1 MSLAMTGV
9 GVTVTFDG
17 DGIAVPCGPGE
28 TILLAGLRS
37 GVAVPYEC
45 ASGGCGSCR
54 ARLMAGSVTSRWADA
69 TGLTERDRRR
79 GDRILMCQSVPDGPC
94 VVSVPP
100 ATVVAAE
107 PEPQP
112 RPRRRPGRVAQ
123 RELLNADTAR
133 MVVEA
138 SEGVPYLSG
147 QFVIIEFSDGVRRAY
162 SMSRPARWAD
172 PRQLELLVRAKPG
185 GAATSWLFGPHADG
199 LPVIVEGPYG
209 RAYARSCT
217 RPVLCLAGGTGLAP
231 MLAIAGELTGVG
243 GGPVVGVYVGARH
256 PGDLVLPGRIAAL
269 RDRGAQVIP
278 VVEQH
283 TGRDDPELG
292 ELRAGLALD
301 HLATDQ
307 PDLSEYDI
315 YVAGPPAMIDAALRR
330 LVRKGT
336 ASADRIFFDR
346 FIS

>member
-1 MSLAMTGV
+1 MSPAMTSV

-17 DGIAVPCGPGE
+17 DDTAVLCAPGE

-54 ARLMAGSVTSRWADA
+54 ARLMTGSVNSRWADA

-100 ATVVAAE
+100 VTVVAAE
-107 PEPQP
+107 PEPH
-112 RPRRRPGRVAQ
+112 PRRLPGRVAQ
-123 RELLNADTAR
+123 RELLNADTVR

-162 SMSRPARWAD
+162 SMSRPARCAD

-185 GAATSWLFGPHADG
+185 GAATSWLFGPQADG

-209 RAYARSCT
+209 RAYARRSCT

-231 MLAIAGELTGVG
+231 MLAIAGELTGDG

-256 PGDLVLPGRIAAL
+256 PGDLVMPGRIAAL
-269 RDRGAQVIP
+269 RDRGVQVIP

-283 TGRDDPELG
+283 TGRGDPELG
-292 ELRAGLALD
+292 ELRSGLALD

-307 PDLSEYDI
+307 PDLSQYDI

-346 FIS
+346 FIG